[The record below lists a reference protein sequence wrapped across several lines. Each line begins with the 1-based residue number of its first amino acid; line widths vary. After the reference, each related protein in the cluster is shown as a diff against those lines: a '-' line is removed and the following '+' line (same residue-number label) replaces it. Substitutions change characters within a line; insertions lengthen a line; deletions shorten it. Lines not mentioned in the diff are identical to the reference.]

1 MAHVQA
7 NHHPLFIIIFNAF
20 SNYYICSS
28 NPSQDPSIDSSLE
41 GSANKLKPPPAVA
54 PKPDLS
60 EDITPGWAQDAPGSS
75 GGRSA
80 PGGVAD
86 SRGGEEPAWTD
97 KGEGDASGKHQTP
110 AENPAWLKPM
120 EHIVKPAPLPE
131 DGSLPVEWVYMRVAN
146 VIGVILMFLT
156 GFVEF
161 IAGATLTTA
170 ILALYAMCFGCFLCC
185 VELRIKVVAGWIA
198 KNFGFLYKSW
208 GRITFLL
215 LCGML
220 MWSMESILGWIV
232 GAYLISLAP
241 ANVYILLKYPSLEKK
256 AIDCECRKKAGRSSQ
271 IKSVTSSNSIYNN

>member
-1 MAHVQA
+1 MEVTGVSDPPTAR
-7 NHHPLFIIIFNAF
+7 PLFAHITYVTVN
-20 SNYYICSS
+20 
-28 NPSQDPSIDSSLE
+28 
-41 GSANKLKPPPAVA
+41 
-54 PKPDLS
+54 
-60 EDITPGWAQDAPGSS
+60 ITPGWAQDAPGSS

-170 ILALYAMCFGCFLCC
+170 ILALYGPGI
-185 VELRIKVVAGWIA
+185 LR
-198 KNFGFLYKSW
+198 
-208 GRITFLL
+208 
-215 LCGML
+215 C
-220 MWSMESILGWIV
+220 
-232 GAYLISLAP
+232 
-241 ANVYILLKYPSLEKK
+241 
-256 AIDCECRKKAGRSSQ
+256 
-271 IKSVTSSNSIYNN
+271 